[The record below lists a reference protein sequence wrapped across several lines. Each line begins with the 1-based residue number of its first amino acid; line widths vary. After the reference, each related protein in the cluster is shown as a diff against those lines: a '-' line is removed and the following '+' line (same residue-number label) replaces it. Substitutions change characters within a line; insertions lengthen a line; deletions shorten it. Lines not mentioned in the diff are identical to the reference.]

1 MQYSRV
7 SELNPKHLSTH
18 TFPIVVNQLN
28 RELMKEIL
36 QTKKFKLKSSAV
48 CAYAQLHA
56 HVCLLHIENV
66 DKELVAIEAEDPDVV
81 YEVRAARGRGS
92 RPSGRASSRSYLC

>member
-1 MQYSRV
+1 
-7 SELNPKHLSTH
+7 
-18 TFPIVVNQLN
+18 
-28 RELMKEIL
+28 MKEIL

-56 HVCLLHIENV
+56 PVCPLHIENV

-81 YEVRAARGRGS
+81 YKEEQQEFVETDQTEEPVSTANLANPDLQQGK
-92 RPSGRASSRSYLC
+92 PQFIDPI